1 MTAHG
6 SLVQV
11 FARFSAS
18 AAIALRSNTAADLS
32 YASLYGAACAL
43 AARLTDLD
51 GSNRT
56 PILIYGHRDPRYVV
70 AYWACLLTGRAAVP
84 VEPDLSANRI
94 ADIAHM
100 TGATRVLLGET
111 PPPGALTP
119 ACAEMAMAVDA
130 NAPSSLFAIPE
141 IADDDAA
148 YILFS
153 SGTTG
158 KPKGI
163 AVTYANVA
171 DFAGWC
177 RDLTDAHGAVACVS
191 GNVRYCFD
199 VSLFEMWM
207 AWNDCAPMSV
217 LDHRELWNMG
227 HYVSRFADHG
237 LSTWV
242 STPALAEHFCKH
254 PKFKSATL
262 PDLKVMYFCGEVLS
276 KNLVAKLMDRFPD
289 TKIINTFG
297 PTEATVAVTEYHVT
311 RADLDT
317 TDPLPIGYARAGTT
331 LSLDKGEIVIS
342 GASVAKGYIGATPEA
357 DAKFFGDASYRTGD
371 WGRADADGNWHFI
384 GRQDREVKLDGYRI
398 DLNAVE
404 QAIRAI
410 ASVADV
416 VVNVTGGK
424 RANTLSAY
432 VLGAT
437 DDQLTQ
443 VSAVLA
449 DRLAPHMIPRF
460 WRGAETGPFNANG
473 KLDRKAFVTQLDVD
487 PPVIYAPQTAAKL
500 AAE

>member
-1 MTAHG
+1 MSAHG
-6 SLVQV
+6 ALMQV

-18 AAIALRSNTAADLS
+18 AAIALRSNNAADLTYNAL
-32 YASLYGAACAL
+32 YAAACAL
-43 AARLTDLD
+43 AARLNALD
-51 GSNRT
+51 GTDRT
-56 PILIYGHRDPRYVV
+56 PVLIYGHRDPRYIV

-94 ADIAHM
+94 ADIAEM
-100 TGATRVLLGET
+100 TGARRILLGET
-111 PPPGALTP
+111 PPPDGLTP
-119 ACAEMAMAVDA
+119 DCAEMAMTVNA
-130 NAPSSLFAIPE
+130 NAPSSLFAIPDV
-141 IADDDAA
+141 ADDDVA

-171 DFAGWC
+171 DFAEWC
-177 RDLTDAHGAVACVS
+177 RDLARDHGPVTSVS

-207 AWNDCAPMSV
+207 AWNDCAPMSA

-227 HYVSRFADHG
+227 HYISRFADHQ

-254 PKFKSATL
+254 PKFNEVTL
-262 PDLKVMYFCGEVLS
+262 PDLKVMLFCGEVLS
-276 KNLVAKLMDRFPD
+276 KNLVAKLMDRFPA
-289 TKIINTFG
+289 TKIVNTFG
-297 PTEATVAVTEYHVT
+297 PTEATVAVTEYEVT
-311 RADLDT
+311 RSDLENA
-317 TDPLPIGYARAGTT
+317 DPLPIGYARPGTS
-331 LSLDKGEIVIS
+331 LSLDQGEIVIS

-357 DAKFFGDASYRTGD
+357 DAKFFGEASYRTGD
-371 WGRADADGNWHFI
+371 WGREDPDGNWHFI

-410 ASVADV
+410 APVADV
-416 VVNVTGGK
+416 VVEVTQGK
-424 RANTLSAY
+424 RANSLSAY

-437 DDQLTQ
+437 DDALSQ
-443 VSAVLA
+443 VSAILA

-460 WRGAETGPFNANG
+460 WRGAADGPFNANG
-473 KLDRKAFVTQLDVD
+473 KLDRKAFVAQLAADT
-487 PPVIYAPQTAAKL
+487 PVIHAPGAAAKM